1 MNINKLETF
10 ITLSNCLSFTEAA
23 EQLYCSQPAVSMQI
37 QSLEEDLGVQLF
49 DRIGKKL
56 YLTKQGDIF
65 KPYAEQIVNLLRSGR
80 EHLHQLEDLSAG
92 ALVFGASNF
101 VGVYLLPSVLA
112 WYKEQYPKIKISMKI
127 TSSQQLIHQLESNSI
142 EFLVLSDQVEVD
154 ESRYQTCSFYQDR
167 LVLIARPDHHLA
179 QKRRCTLYDLQ
190 NETFFMKPDKSATRQ
205 FLDMKFEQAGIS
217 LSNTIEISSLEGIK
231 QGVIHG
237 LGVAAVSELT
247 VKQEIASGL
256 LVAIP
261 VDEVKFERGIQYV
274 HYKNKHLSPAAKAFI
289 TMLDNILTEE

>member
-23 EQLYCSQPAVSMQI
+23 EQLYCSQPTVSMQI

-49 DRIGKKL
+49 NRIGKKL
-56 YLTKQGDIF
+56 YLTMQGDIF
-65 KPYAEQIVNLLRSGR
+65 KSYAEQILNLLQSGR

-92 ALVFGASNF
+92 ALVLGASNF

-112 WYKEQYPKIKISMKI
+112 RYKGQYPKIKISMKI
-127 TSSQQLIHQLESNSI
+127 TSSQQLIRQLESNSI

-154 ESRYQTCSFYQDR
+154 ESQYQTCTFYQDR

-179 QKRRCTLYDLQ
+179 QKRTCTLYDQ
-190 NETFFMKPDKSATRQ
+190 NETFLMKPDKSATRQ
-205 FLDMKFEQAGIS
+205 FLDMKFKQAGIS
-217 LSNTIEISSLEGIK
+217 ISNTIEISSLEGIK

-237 LGVAAVSELT
+237 LGIAAVSELT
-247 VKQEIASGL
+247 VKQEIAIGL
-256 LVAIP
+256 LVAIA
-261 VDEVKFERGIQYV
+261 VEEVKFERGIQ
-274 HYKNKHLSPAAKAFI
+274 
-289 TMLDNILTEE
+289 